1 MFCEY
6 PKLLWLLVVP
16 ALLVLHYIYL
26 ELAQRHPHLRV
37 STSIPWLV
45 KKTTLASS
53 IRHIPFVLRILALSL
68 IVVAIARPRSSEVIE
83 KIDAEGIDIV
93 LAMDVST
100 SMLAR
105 DFTPDRISASK
116 DIAIEFIAQRPTD
129 RMGIVVF
136 AGESYTQCPLTT
148 DRAALINMMKEVETG
163 LIDDGTA
170 IGNGLATAIAR
181 MKDSDA
187 KSRVVILLTDGVNNS
202 GEVSPQMAVEIAKTY
217 GIRVYTIGVGRE
229 GMAPYPVMTP
239 WGVEVR
245 NLEVEIDE
253 DLLKQIA
260 DETGGRYFRANDN
273 TKLAEIYDEINQ
285 MEKARTTVDSFPIY
299 KELFGKYALLALL
312 LILAEL
318 VLNWFVIRRFV

>member
-1 MFCEY
+1 MFFEY

-116 DIAIEFIAQRPTD
+116 DIAIEFITQRPTD
-129 RMGIVVF
+129 RMRIVVF